1 MKKLFAILLFSLV
14 SISSSW
20 GQISFGITHG
30 NHLNTSVDR
39 ALVTKIDSKLMQW
52 IGNNSGYSSN
62 RYYLTCSLDLVNL
75 EELPTTPLSYKCEV
89 NVTLYVF
96 DKLKSKVINTF
107 TFTTKSFK
115 PTSKGAMNS
124 VLDNTSSSTSQIKS
138 FLSESRK
145 LVQDYSEKNFAI
157 DLKYAEN
164 LESQGKLTEALSY
177 LADMDI
183 ADTLL
188 LKKVNAKAASI
199 YKRHLNIECN
209 KKFLQAKAVWTTTKT
224 KEAAAEIANLTT
236 EINSEAPCFEE
247 LNKLLTY
254 INEYFLTQEKQE
266 WEYAK
271 KIEENRHREELR
283 TIEAW
288 KQVGVSYGNNQ
299 PQTIETTTF
308 IASSRW

>member
-1 MKKLFAILLFSLV
+1 MKKLFSILLISLV
-14 SISSSW
+14 SICTSS

-30 NHLNTSVDR
+30 NHLNTSIDR
-39 ALVTKIDSKLMQW
+39 ALITKIDSKLMQW

-96 DKLKSKVINTF
+96 DQLKAKVINTF
-107 TFTTKSFK
+107 SFNTKSFK

-124 VLDNTSSSTSQIKS
+124 VLDNTSSSNSQIKS
-138 FLSESRK
+138 FLTESRK
-145 LVQDYSEKNFAI
+145 LVQDYAEKNFAV

-164 LESQGKLTEALSY
+164 LESQGKLEEALSY
-177 LADMDI
+177 LTDMDI
-183 ADTLL
+183 ADTLK
-188 LKKVNAKAASI
+188 LKMVNAKAASI

-209 KKFLQAKAVWTTTKT
+209 KKFLQAKAIWTTTKS
-224 KEAAAEIANLTT
+224 KEAAAEIANLSS

-254 INEYFLTQEKQE
+254 INEYFLDQEKKE

-271 KIEENRHREELR
+271 KIEENRHQEEVR
-283 TIEAW
+283 SIEAW
-288 KQVGVSYGNNQ
+288 KQIGVTYGKNQ
-299 PQTIETTTF
+299 PKIIQTTTF
-308 IASSRW
+308 IRSSRW

>member
-1 MKKLFAILLFSLV
+1 MKKLYAILLFSLV
-14 SISSSW
+14 SISTSW

-199 YKRHLNIECN
+199 YKNDTGKIFGCGMGIGINHPNPN
-209 KKFLQAKAVWTTTKT
+209 SFL
-224 KEAAAEIANLTT
+224 
-236 EINSEAPCFEE
+236 F
-247 LNKLLTY
+247 LL
-254 INEYFLTQEKQE
+254 
-266 WEYAK
+266 
-271 KIEENRHREELR
+271 
-283 TIEAW
+283 
-288 KQVGVSYGNNQ
+288 VVNN
-299 PQTIETTTF
+299 
-308 IASSRW
+308 